1 MTRVIGVLAV
11 MLMLVTV
18 ARAIAQEPGVQL
30 EEVVVTATRTQT
42 PVAQTGS
49 SVTVIKRKEIEQRQ
63 ATDAIQILREQPG
76 ISLIQTG
83 SRGGTTSI
91 FTRGGNSDMNLVLI
105 DGMKVNQGGGFFDF
119 SSITTAGI
127 GRVEIVRGPQSAL
140 YGADAMTSVIQF
152 FTPRGEGPFS
162 AWGFVGGGN
171 FDTHE
176 ERTGLSWGNRLGGV
190 FFEFTNV
197 ETSGILKINNDY
209 RNRTGALRL
218 DLGPTPDL
226 DFTLTGRFVDSRFEF
241 PTESA
246 GDRLQAVLDPH
257 QFAENERFIGTLGAR
272 YRQTGWL
279 EHRLKLGAHFEN
291 RNFVD
296 PRDVPPDSPFAP
308 PEGRRTLSKEERLLA
323 DYNAALSAPRV
334 WGITPVF
341 VVGGSY
347 EHQRFLQRS
356 RPPGTPSRTNVER
369 ETASAYGQLQLGWI
383 DRVFLTVGG
392 RYDDS
397 TAFGQE
403 FTPRVALAVVAPV
416 TRTRVRGAWGT
427 GIKEPSFF
435 AQFGGFGIPGNPDIK
450 SEKSESWEAGIDQPL
465 FGQFFEV
472 GITYFEN
479 RFRDLIAFV
488 SFAEGS
494 KNIQAARTNGVELVM
509 TLKPIKGWTA
519 SGTYTYLETE
529 VTDDGGIGGQNTF
542 LKGKPL
548 LRRPRH
554 SGSVSL
560 GYTGGRFSAAAAL
573 FVKGD
578 SVDRDFSR
586 SGSPRVTL
594 DGYEK
599 LDLSFAY
606 TLFKDVIGLRE
617 ITWKTRF
624 QNVLNER
631 YEEVFGFSS
640 PRLSA
645 LTGIEVRY

>member
-11 MLMLVTV
+11 MVMFATV
-18 ARAIAQEPGVQL
+18 AVGMAQEKAPQL
-30 EEVVVTATRTQT
+30 EEVVVTATKTQT

-49 SVTVIKRKEIEQRQ
+49 SVTVIKGDEIERRQ
-63 ATDAIQILREQPG
+63 ATDVIQILRDQPG
-76 ISLIQTG
+76 FSLIQTG

-105 DGMKVNQGGGFFDF
+105 DGMNVNQGGGFIDF
-119 SSITTAGI
+119 ADITTVGI
-127 GRVEIVRGPQSAL
+127 HRAEIVRGPQSAL

-162 AWGFVGGGN
+162 AWGFAGGGN
-171 FDTHE
+171 YGTHE
-176 ERTGLSWGNRLGGV
+176 ERTGFSWGNRLGGV
-190 FFEFTNV
+190 FFEFGNL

-218 DLGPTPDL
+218 DLNPTPDL
-226 DFTLTGRFVDSRFEF
+226 DFTLTGRFTGSRFEF

-246 GDRLQAVLDPH
+246 GDRFDVLDPH
-257 QFAENERFIGTLGAR
+257 QFQENERFVGTLGTR
-272 YRQTGWL
+272 YRQTSWL
-279 EHRLKLGAHFEN
+279 EHRFKVGVNFEN

-296 PRDVPPDSPFAP
+296 PKDNVPGDAFLP
-308 PEGRRTLSKEERLLA
+308 PEGTRTLSKEERILL
-323 DYNAALSAPRV
+323 DYNAALSAPRF
-334 WGITPVF
+334 WDITPLM

-347 EHQRFLQRS
+347 EHQTFLQRS
-356 RPPGTPSRTNVER
+356 HPVGTPPRTNVER
-369 ETASAYGQLQLGWI
+369 ETKSAYGQLQLGWKEH
-383 DRVFLTVGG
+383 VFVTAGG

-416 TRTRVRGAWGT
+416 TQTRLRGAWGT

-435 AQFGGFGIPGNPDIK
+435 AEFGGFGVPGNPNIK
-450 SEKSESWEAGIDQPL
+450 SEKSESWEAGVDQPL
-465 FGQFFEV
+465 FGQLLEV
-472 GITYFEN
+472 GATYFEN

-488 SFAEGS
+488 SFTEGS
-494 KNIQAARTNGVELVM
+494 KNIQAVRTDGVEFVM

-519 SGTYTYLETE
+519 SGTYTFLETK

-542 LKGKPL
+542 PKGQPL
-548 LRRPRH
+548 LRRPAH
-554 SGSVSL
+554 SGSVSV
-560 GYTGGRFSAAAAL
+560 GYAGDRLKAAASL

-578 SVDRDFSR
+578 SIDRDFSR
-586 SGSPRVTL
+586 TGSPRVTL
-594 DGYEK
+594 PGYEK

-606 TLFKDVIGLRE
+606 VLFKDVVGLRE